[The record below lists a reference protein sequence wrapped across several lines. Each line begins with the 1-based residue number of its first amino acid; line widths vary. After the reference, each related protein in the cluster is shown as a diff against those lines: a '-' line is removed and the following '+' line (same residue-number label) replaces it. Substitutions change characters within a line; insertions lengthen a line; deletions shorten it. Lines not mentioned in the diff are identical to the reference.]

1 MIGSGRVLGLDLGAR
16 RIGVAVTDSG
26 QTVATGV
33 TAIVRGRD
41 RADDHRAVADL
52 VAEYGAVGVVV
63 GLPYSLSGRTGPAA
77 VAVLS
82 EVEELRGAVPVEVTT
97 MDERFTTVAAA
108 SALRAGGRQ
117 QRRQREV
124 IDQSAAAV
132 LLQGW
137 VDRKRDSTI
146 E

>member
-1 MIGSGRVLGLDLGAR
+1 MIGPGRVLGLDLGTR
-16 RIGVAVTDSG
+16 RIGVAVTDAS

-33 TAIVRGRD
+33 TAIVRGRS

-52 VAEYGAVGVVV
+52 VTEYGAVGVVV
-63 GLPYSLSGRTGPAA
+63 GLPYSLSGQTGPAA
-77 VAVLS
+77 QAALA
-82 EVEELRGAVPVEVTT
+82 EVEELGAVLPVEVTT

-108 SALRAGGRQ
+108 TALRAGGRRP
-117 QRRQREV
+117 RRQRQV

>member
-1 MIGSGRVLGLDLGAR
+1 VIGSGRVLGLDLGTR
-16 RIGVAVTDSG
+16 RIGVAVTDAG

-41 RADDHRAVADL
+41 RALDHQAVAEL
-52 VAEYGAVGVVV
+52 VAEYDAVGVVV
-63 GLPYSLSGRTGPAA
+63 GLPYSLSGRSGPAA
-77 VAVLS
+77 HAALV
-82 EVEELRGAVPVEVTT
+82 EVEELRSVLPVEVAT

-108 SALRAGGRQ
+108 TALRAGGR
-117 QRRQREV
+117 RQRGQRQV